1 MLYKSTDDTNLKLD
15 DVSEYYRITGL
26 TWKTSDGYT
35 QPRYEIGANGDN
47 VFVNIGTDSRQN
59 AKGEIEDREI
69 QITLQELVDNYITM
83 MKTIKMIAPKSTQR
97 PAQPERFPLWIDTND
112 EHQYTAYYDADV
124 EYTGGVN
131 QKS

>member
-1 MLYKSTDDTNLKLD
+1 MLYKSTDDTNIGLD
-15 DVSEYYRITGL
+15 DVNKYYRITGL

-47 VFVNIGTDSRQN
+47 VFVNIGTDSIQN

-83 MKTIKMIAPKSTQR
+83 MKTIKMIAPASGTA
-97 PAQPERFPLWIDTND
+97 PAQPGRFPLWIDTD
-112 EHQYTAYYDADV
+112 EEHQYTAYYDANI